1 MCSKAVHQRKIQ
13 LKHFRFRHAIAWQR
27 THPLRK
33 FASMRHRCRRTL
45 NALRAAMD
53 VFDILDR

>member
-13 LKHFRFRHAIAWQR
+13 LKHFRFRHAIAWER

-45 NALRAAMD
+45 TP
-53 VFDILDR
+53 